1 MGSPLGNAPLLTDSD
16 LDALAVQFLN
26 SAYADHNK
34 YSEWPLDRRIEGFL
48 LRRGLVR
55 LAEDGDAYDLI
66 LDRVMAYLG
75 AAHRRGAGTGGRADE
90 RPRRPGTSVP
100 IGGPD

>member
-1 MGSPLGNAPLLTDSD
+1 MGSPLGNAALLTDSD

-26 SAYADHNK
+26 SPYADRNK

-55 LAEDGDAYDLI
+55 LAEDGDAYGLI

-75 AAHRRGAGTGGRADE
+75 AAHRRGPGTGGRADE

-100 IGGPD
+100 IVGRD